1 MNTDFI
7 NVKLTLKHARLLKGL
22 KMKDMAKEL
31 NVHVQTYSKMEKFPD
46 TITIGEAKKISEI
59 LGMSYDQI
67 FFNSNS
73 TLGRGYSGAVTS

>member
-73 TLGRGYSGAVTS
+73 TLGRSYSGAVTS